1 LYLSR
6 SALTSSQIDSPLQD
20 LEEQICKMSPIPIAP
35 SGLDPCGEPD
45 TNAKHRNTLTRELFI
60 MRKIADLCRRIQ
72 EEPDPKKFAALVN
85 ELIRLLDEE
94 RAIKTRPAASL
105 HDRSFPQARSEFK

>member
-6 SALTSSQIDSPLQD
+6 SALTSSRIDSPPRFGGTDLQN
-20 LEEQICKMSPIPIAP
+20 EPYTYCST
-35 SGLDPCGEPD
+35 GLDPCGEPD

-60 MRKIADLCRRIQ
+60 MPKIADLCRCIQ